1 MKTYFRVICLDASNK
16 PNDIP
21 NSKWVK
27 KDEIY
32 TVIRVVKLPLQN
44 MAMGYELEEIDL
56 KDCFPYQFFSSN
68 RFGILLKDD
77 EWAEEVL
84 SEILECAKEEA
95 QLVSDLA

>member
-1 MKTYFRVICLDASNK
+1 MKTQFPVICIDASNK

-27 KDEIY
+27 KGEIY
-32 TVIRVVKLPLQN
+32 TVIRVVKLPLQA
-44 MAMGYELEEIDL
+44 MAIGYELEEIDL

-68 RFGILLKDD
+68 RFGILMRDD

-84 SEILECAKEEA
+84 SEILESAKEEEK
-95 QLVSDLA
+95 LISDAA

>member
-1 MKTYFRVICLDASNK
+1 MKTQFAVICIDASNK

-27 KDEIY
+27 KGEIY
-32 TVIRVVKLPLQN
+32 TVIRVVKLPLQG
-44 MAMGYELEEIDL
+44 MAIGYELEEIDL

-68 RFGILLKDD
+68 RFGVLMRDD

-84 SEILECAKEEA
+84 SEILESAKEEEK
-95 QLVSDLA
+95 LISDAA